1 MLNWM
6 GRKQMAEEDPEEFY
20 LNNNQEGNRM
30 LEVYVI
36 CLSKSN
42 LYLKDIGDSLS
53 LSFVD
58 NPFDALYFTKE
69 LAEETT
75 RFLNINTSHFLTV
88 EPLNDEENVQDN
100 S

>member
-1 MLNWM
+1 MQNWM
-6 GRKQMAEEDPEEFY
+6 EQMA
-20 LNNNQEGNRM
+20 
-30 LEVYVI
+30 EVYVI
-36 CLSKSN
+36 SLSKAN
-42 LYLKDIGDSLS
+42 LYLKDIGDNLT

-58 NPFDALYFTKE
+58 NPFDGMFFTKE

-75 RFLNINTSHFLTV
+75 RFLNINTHHFLTV

>member
-1 MLNWM
+1 
-6 GRKQMAEEDPEEFY
+6 MAEENPEEFY
-20 LNNNQEGNRM
+20 FNNKQEGNRM
-30 LEVYVI
+30 PEVYVI

-42 LYLKDIGDSLS
+42 LYLKDIGDNLS

-58 NPFDALYFTKE
+58 NPFDALYFTQE

-75 RFLNINTSHFLTV
+75 RFLNINTPHFLTV
-88 EPLNDEENVQDN
+88 EPINEEEDAQEE